1 MAYPIEKKLV
11 VCVTSS
17 ALFDMTESDRI
28 FKEKGVKA
36 YKKYQEENIDKILDK
51 GVAYP
56 FVKRLLSLNQVFN
69 DEKVRR
75 ILSLNQVLPE
85 EKPIE
90 VVLFSKN
97 SPETGIRAM
106 RSIQVWGLDITRYI
120 FTSGKPNFQY
130 LPAYNSALFLS
141 ANEEDTRMAI
151 DQGYAAGTVIGCSI
165 EDDDTDDEFR
175 LAFDFDSVLACDD
188 SEKFYKKEGM
198 INYMR
203 HEKELANEPLSAG
216 PLEPL
221 LEKISLFQRMERIL
235 AEADPMYK
243 PILQTAI
250 VTARNAPAHERVLTT
265 LKNRDIEVD
274 QMFFLGGVD
283 KSRILNIMKPHI
295 FFDDQKCHLENLS
308 NIPAVHIP
316 FGIAN
321 QLP

>member
-1 MAYPIEKKLV
+1 MAYPIDKKMV

-17 ALFDMTESDRI
+17 ALFDMTESDKVFR
-28 FKEKGVKA
+28 EKGVKA
-36 YKKYQEENIDKILDK
+36 YKEYQESNVDNTLEK

-56 FVKRLLSLNQVFN
+56 FIRRLLSLNDAFP
-69 DEKVRR
+69 D
-75 ILSLNQVLPE
+75 

-97 SPETGIRAM
+97 SPETGNRAM
-106 RSIQVWGLDITRYI
+106 RSIKQWNLDITRYI

-130 LPAYNSALFLS
+130 LPAYNSTLFLTS
-141 ANEEDTRMAI
+141 NENDTRAALS
-151 DQGYAAGTVIGCSI
+151 QGFAAGTVLNKII
-165 EDDDTDDEFR
+165 MDDDNDKEFR
-175 LAFDFDSVLACDD
+175 LAFDFDSVLAGDE
-188 SEKFYKKEGM
+188 SEAFYKKEG
-198 INYMR
+198 IENYME
-203 HEKELANEPLSAG
+203 HEAKFANKPLSGG

-221 LEKISLFQRMERIL
+221 LKRIATFQEMERRK
-235 AEADPMYK
+235 AKTDNTYN

-265 LKNRDIEVD
+265 LKEWNIEVD

-283 KSRILNIMKPHI
+283 KSRVLNIMKPHI
-295 FFDDQKCHLENLS
+295 FFDDQKVHLENLG

-321 QLP
+321 KE

>member
-1 MAYPIEKKLV
+1 MAFQIEKKLV
-11 VCVTSS
+11 ICVTSS
-17 ALFDMTESDRI
+17 ALFDMTESDKV
-28 FKEKGVKA
+28 FKEQGVKA
-36 YKKYQEENIDKILDK
+36 YKKYQEDNVNVPLSG

-56 FVKRLLSLNQVFN
+56 FIKRLLSLNELFPN
-69 DEKVRR
+69 
-75 ILSLNQVLPE
+75 

-106 RSIQVWGLDITRYI
+106 RSIKVLGLDMTRYI

-141 ANEEDTRMAI
+141 SNETDTRMAI
-151 DQGYAAGTVIGCSI
+151 AQGYAAGTVIGGSI
-165 EDDDTDDEFR
+165 QDNEEDNEFR
-175 LAFDFDSVLACDD
+175 LAFDFDSVLASDE
-188 SEKFYKKEGM
+188 SEVIYQKEG
-198 INYMR
+198 IAKYMQ
-203 HEKELANEPLSAG
+203 HEEQLANEPLSAG

-221 LEKISLFQRMERIL
+221 LEKISLFQKMERKMV
-235 AEADPMYK
+235 EADPTYK